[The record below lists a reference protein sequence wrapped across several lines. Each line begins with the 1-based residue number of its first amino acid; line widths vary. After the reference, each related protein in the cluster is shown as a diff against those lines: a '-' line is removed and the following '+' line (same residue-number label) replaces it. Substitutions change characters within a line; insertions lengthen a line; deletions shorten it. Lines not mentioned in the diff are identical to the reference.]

1 MIGINTMQ
9 VDVLAFGAHPDDL
22 ELAMGGTLIKLKAL
36 GYRVGMV
43 DLTRGE
49 RGSRGTAETRKSEA
63 EAAFKIIG
71 ADFRENLDLGDQ
83 ELSDTPQRRR
93 AVVECI
99 RRHKPALVFTHYLYD
114 RHPDHEGAARLVKHA
129 MFLAG
134 ASNADAAGEP
144 HTPKRLLHYFSHW
157 MAEPNV
163 FVDISEFYDRKIRAA
178 KSYTTQFY
186 DPSSVEP
193 ATHLSRPEFW
203 DDLDARF
210 RGFGTQIGVKYAEAF
225 WMREKMRVDDPVA
238 MLTR

>member
-1 MIGINTMQ
+1 MSGMNNIP

-22 ELAMGGTLIKLKAL
+22 ELAMGGTLIKLKSL

-49 RGSRGTAETRKSEA
+49 RGTRGTAQTREA
-63 EAAFKIIG
+63 EAKAALEITG

-83 ELSDTPQRRR
+83 ELADTPERRC

-99 RRHKPALVFTHYLYD
+99 RRHRPSLVFTHYFYD

-129 MFLAG
+129 MFLSG
-134 ASNADAAGEP
+134 AANAEAEGKP
-144 HTPKRLLHYFSHW
+144 HTQKRLLYFFSHW
-157 MAEPNV
+157 VAEPNL
-163 FVDISEFYDRKIRAA
+163 FVDVSDFYAQKIRAA

-186 DPSSVEP
+186 DPSSREP
-193 ATHLSRPEFW
+193 ATQLSRPEFW

-210 RGFGTQIGVKYAEAF
+210 RWFGAQIGVKYAEAF

-238 MLTR
+238 LFGR